1 MKSIKY
7 IAGLLI
13 LLAVSCTKPL
23 TDEQKNADSVLLK
36 QTHEYTLNSDGS
48 MDYRYYHQRQFNSY
62 LSFHRLYGE
71 TFVVYNPKFQSF
83 KVSKSETTMADGK
96 KVQSPENAFNEVLPF
111 QAADAPAYNHLR
123 EMVITHVGLEI
134 GAVVELDYT
143 LHSDAGFTPFFAEKQ
158 LLNESSP
165 IKELEVTVKVP
176 KGESLNYFFVN
187 QNNNIRFNKST
198 KGNFDI
204 YTWKA
209 NDLRARSNEPNQVE
223 GYADYQTLLFS
234 NVDLANSVRILKDAL
249 TKDFSLDKSME
260 SLLKRKSKD
269 WDLVEEIRA
278 YVAKNMNSYWV
289 SPRYV
294 GYQFR
299 NPNEVWASNG
309 GTEAE
314 KAMLLASLLGKAGF
328 EASIALGAYPH
339 FMNPEVG
346 CPMVFDK
353 YLVKVDI
360 NGETKFVK
368 AIDDRSEIPGARVVF
383 SINDDVTNLEIKPV
397 EKPQL
402 KLNLKAKLE
411 LEKDGSIL
419 CNGTVKFSN
428 YNKDKGLLTN
438 IPQAMLATTEKPA
451 EEGMTIIDI
460 ESVKAVKAEST
471 EDYMSYTFPRLAQ
484 GIALAHLRE
493 LPTDRITRLELPG
506 AIDESNEFT
515 IKLPKGF
522 ELVSPEYNEVLENE
536 FGHVSITFELAD
548 GELKVNRHLVLKNG
562 IVPIESYPQFREL
575 IGLWMDSNLNRILIK
590 QI

>member
-1 MKSIKY
+1 MKNIKY
-7 IAGLLI
+7 IIGLLVLI
-13 LLAVSCTKPL
+13 AVSCSKPL
-23 TDEQKNADSVLLK
+23 TDEQKNADSILLK
-36 QTHEYTLNSDGS
+36 QIHEYTLNADGS

-62 LSFHRLYGE
+62 MSFHRLYGE
-71 TFVVYNPKFQSF
+71 TFVIYNPKFQSLT
-83 KVSKSETTMADGK
+83 VSKSETTMADGK

-187 QNNNIRFNKST
+187 QNDNIRFNKST

-234 NVDLANSVRILKDAL
+234 NLDLANSVRILKDAL

-289 SPRYV
+289 SPRYA

-314 KAMLLASLLGKAGF
+314 KAMLLASLLTKAGF
-328 EASIALGAYPH
+328 EANLALAAYPQYLS
-339 FMNPEVG
+339 PEVG

-360 NGETKFVK
+360 NGETKFIK
-368 AIDDRSEIPGARVVF
+368 AIDDRSEVPGARAMLSVADDIS
-383 SINDDVTNLEIKPV
+383 SIEFKPV
-397 EKPQL
+397 EKPDIRAHLQAQL
-402 KLNLKAKLE
+402 NF
-411 LEKDGSIL
+411 EKDESVL
-419 CNGTVKFSN
+419 CEGTISFSN
-428 YNKDKGLLTN
+428 YNKDKGLLTDV
-438 IPQAMLATTEKPA
+438 PSAMLSTTNKPDDGGQKVIA
-451 EEGMTIIDI
+451 FEFAK
-460 ESVKAVKAEST
+460 VKAQT
-471 EDYMSYTFPRLAQ
+471 IDNYISYSFPRIAQ
-484 GIALAHLRE
+484 GIAMANLRE
-493 LPTDRITRLELPG
+493 LPTDRVTRLELPG
-506 AIDESNEFT
+506 AIDELYEYVVK
-515 IKLPKGF
+515 IPKGF

-536 FGHVSITFELAD
+536 FGRVSITFEWAN
-548 GELKVNRHLVLKNG
+548 GELKVSRHLVLKNG
-562 IVPIESYPQFREL
+562 IVPVEAYPQFREL
-575 IGLWMDSNLNRILIK
+575 IGLWMDSNLNRVLIK